1 MEEKIINISN
11 PIIEEKEKY
20 REYAR
25 KKINVE
31 FLRGNTQDKRYE
43 YLEEDRAIKDVN
55 SYLNQLKTSR
65 IGIHID
71 SLNRTWKN
79 RLLWN
84 FIMLL
89 IGAGVFFAIPE
100 LSQIITSSFSWNAS
114 VMGTLSI
121 YLVVAVEMGLFYY
134 VNQKKFYFKKGE
146 LEKLDNLNKE
156 IERCNNI
163 LGEIVAYKEK
173 EREHSIERSKIDND
187 VIIQK
192 NRVRNASMH
201 FDIFK
206 YRKEAR
212 ERIDMGV
219 KEMVS
224 NASISNNYRRN
235 LELYDMDLEK
245 YQSMKINRKG
255 IYKRMMKGA
264 LNWVKES
271 FEDYPYE
278 EYRRGSRR

>member
-219 KEMVS
+219 KEIVS

>member
-20 REYAR
+20 GEYAR
-25 KKINVE
+25 KKINVD
-31 FLRGNTQDKRYE
+31 FLRGETLDKRYD
-43 YLEEDRAIKDVN
+43 YLEEDRTIKDIN
-55 SYLNQLKTSR
+55 SYLNQLKVSR
-65 IGIHID
+65 MELHID

-84 FIMLL
+84 LIMLL
-89 IGAGVFFAIPE
+89 IGIGTFFGIPE
-100 LSQIITSSFSWNAS
+100 LNQIITSTLSLNAS
-114 VMGTLSI
+114 VMGTLSL
-121 YLVVAVEMGLFYY
+121 YLVVAAEMGLFYY

-146 LEKLDNLNKE
+146 LEKLENLNKE

-173 EREHSIERSKIDND
+173 EREHSMERSKIDNL

-201 FDIFK
+201 FDTVK

-212 ERIDMGV
+212 ERIETGV
-219 KEMVS
+219 KEIVA
-224 NASISNNYRRN
+224 NARTSNNYRRN
-235 LELYDMDLEK
+235 LELYDMDLER
-245 YQSMKINRKG
+245 YQSMIINRKG
-255 IYKRMMKGA
+255 SYKRMMKGA

-278 EYRRGSRR
+278 EYRRGSKR

>member
-43 YLEEDRAIKDVN
+43 YLEEDRTTKDIN
-55 SYLNQLKTSR
+55 LYLNQMKVSKMKL
-65 IGIHID
+65 HID

-84 FIMLL
+84 LIMLL
-89 IGAGVFFAIPE
+89 IGIGIFLKIPE
-100 LSQIITSSFSWNAS
+100 LSQIITSMLSLNAS
-114 VMGTLSI
+114 VMGTLSL

-163 LGEIVAYKEK
+163 LGEIIAYKEK